1 MAVPLREV
9 YRGYAI
15 EVEPDG
21 GGHYLSAKPTGPD
34 LPILS
39 HSRVRVLCSQ
49 ARGVENLRSAVD
61 RLLDKW

>member
-49 ARGVENLRSAVD
+49 ARGVEILRSAVD